1 MKKFPS
7 RLTAGQVARE
17 VGVSRQIIQRWRRD
31 RRYCKGIIY
40 LYAQTMPQRRYKE
53 RSQCRTP
60 PHHRRVLARLGV
72 RIVLMSSALKSKWLK
87 QYVPKGCTMHSFR
100 HSTRDRLRTVQCP
113 ADIVDQI
120 GGWATDG
127 VGQGYGSG
135 YPLEVLQEW
144 MSKATE
150 TFAQ

>member
-53 RSQCRTP
+53 RQPVQDPPASP
-60 PHHRRVLARLGV
+60 PHFGE
-72 RIVLMSSALKSKWLK
+72 
-87 QYVPKGCTMHSFR
+87 
-100 HSTRDRLRTVQCP
+100 
-113 ADIVDQI
+113 I
-120 GGWATDG
+120 GGARFFNESRFKIQM
-127 VGQGYGSG
+127 V
-135 YPLEVLQEW
+135 EAVC
-144 MSKATE
+144 SKGLHDA
-150 TFAQ
+150 